1 MNANLY
7 YTASWGVLRSVNANA
22 PMLRIASTNPASG
35 PRPLSP
41 YLNLFE
47 YGRTG
52 RFAGPYAFL
61 GVNHFSQKFSLI
73 SGYLYNGFR
82 TNAES
87 PNVFPQSTYQRTRDW
102 ARPSGAPA
110 HSVFAVIIYS
120 LPLKVGSTTNL
131 SLASG
136 APYDVTTGSDNNGDG
151 VFNDRPSVVT
161 TATAGAYS
169 TRFGLLSTS
178 TIDGDLQRNIG
189 TMPATV
195 HLDLALNR
203 SFSFKEQRGAV
214 VRQQTLR
221 FDARSAN
228 VLNHSNYTRV
238 DGIVGTAQF
247 MQPVSADFGRR
258 IEFGAR
264 LSF

>member
-1 MNANLY
+1 M
-7 YTASWGVLRSVNANA
+7 
-22 PMLRIASTNPASG
+22 
-35 PRPLSP
+35 SP
-41 YLNLFE
+41 NLNLFE

-61 GVNHFSQKFSLI
+61 GLNHFSKKFSLI

-102 ARPSGAPA
+102 ARPSGAPT

-120 LPLKVGSTTNL
+120 LPLKIGSTTNL

-136 APYDVTTGSDNNGDG
+136 APYDVTTGFDNNGDG
-151 VFNDRPSVVT
+151 VFNDRPSLA
-161 TATAGAYS
+161 ATSTVGVYP

-178 TIDGDLQRNIG
+178 QINGDLQRNIG
-189 TMPATV
+189 TMPTTV
-195 HLDLALNR
+195 RLELALNR
-203 SFSFKEQRGAV
+203 SFSFKERRSSV

-221 FDARSAN
+221 FDARSSN
-228 VLNHSNYTRV
+228 VLNHSNYTAV
-238 DGIVGTAQF
+238 DGIVGTQQF
-247 MQPVSADFGRR
+247 TQPVSADFGRR